1 MANVMMV
8 AHATKIY
15 SVINSK
21 VIGWLAYCL
30 VAYVLTACITHIKT
44 EYILLQPGAW
54 VDQTTWSF

>member
-44 EYILLQPGAW
+44 EYCCSLVHG
-54 VDQTTWSF
+54 